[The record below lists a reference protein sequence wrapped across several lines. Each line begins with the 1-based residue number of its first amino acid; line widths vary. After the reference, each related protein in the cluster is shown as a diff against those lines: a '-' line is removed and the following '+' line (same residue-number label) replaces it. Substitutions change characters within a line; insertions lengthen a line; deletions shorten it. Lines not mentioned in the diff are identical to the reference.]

1 MVGQRTRAGSHFIK
15 FRREAWCCRG
25 ASQPYAP
32 VALFPNGA
40 PGEGAMSTLFIVS
53 AAALSAMAGPLRS
66 LSLPYEHEDRGADVR
81 NQEKADERGG
91 ERKTEFEREQFGCI
105 GGAAAEHCH
114 GHPLFVG
121 IGFPPNPAGTGCPP
135 GCRVNVRGHTR
146 PLTRHWDMRLA
157 RNNMSL
163 CERTDP
169 WKEGIRA
176 SAGGVD
182 GLHDARS
189 FSATCTVPTVA

>member
-1 MVGQRTRAGSHFIK
+1 MVGQHTRAGSHFIK
-15 FRREAWCCRG
+15 FWRESWCCRG
-25 ASQPYAP
+25 ASPAVRP
-32 VALFPNGA
+32 CRALPKWRA
-40 PGEGAMSTLFIVS
+40 GEGAMSTLFIVS
-53 AAALSAMAGPLRS
+53 AAALSAMAGPLRWGRG

-135 GCRVNVRGHTR
+135 GCPVNVRGHTR
-146 PLTRHWDMRLA
+146 PLARDRKSLA
-157 RNNMSL
+157 GLS
-163 CERTDP
+163 RT
-169 WKEGIRA
+169 
-176 SAGGVD
+176 GGP
-182 GLHDARS
+182 GS
-189 FSATCTVPTVA
+189 G